1 MMVLNS
7 NRTRYADMIL
17 KIDGIVIG
25 RVESIQ
31 TSIGDR
37 SLSCVYELDM
47 DIDPAKYT
55 PSKLTGTIQIVALR
69 WHDPQ
74 KDHDTR

>member
-17 KIDGIVIG
+17 KIDGVVIG
-25 RVESIQ
+25 KIESIQ

-37 SLSCVYELDM
+37 SLSCVYELD
-47 DIDPAKYT
+47 IDPAKYA
-55 PSKLTGTIQIVALR
+55 PGNLTGTIQIVALR